1 VTVDLGAGTGSGGDA
16 AGDTIAN
23 FENVVGSANADNITG
38 DSGDNVIEGGAG
50 ADTLDGAGG
59 SDTASYAGSTLA
71 VNVSLASGS
80 GSGGDAQGDV
90 LSNIENL
97 IGSGWD
103 DTLTGDSGD
112 NVIEGGLGADVIDGG
127 AGIDTVSYAG
137 SAAAVTVDLGASTAS
152 GGDAAGDTLSNIE
165 GITGSNYDDVL
176 TGDSGDNTLAGGM
189 GDDTISGGAGDD
201 TLTGDAGSDLLV
213 GGAGDDVFLFGAGDD
228 DDTVQGGVAGGWTD
242 TIALDGVTGDYL
254 TGDWTLTLTSGSIEG
269 VTDGS
274 LNLSQDAEGTIIIA
288 DGSTVTFEGIE
299 HIQW

>member
-1 VTVDLGAGTGSGGDA
+1 VTVNLGTGSGSGGDA

-23 FENVVGSANADNITG
+23 FENVIGSANADNITG
-38 DSGDNVIEGGAG
+38 DSADNVIEGGAG
-50 ADTLDGAGG
+50 ADTIDGAGG
-59 SDTASYAGSTLA
+59 TDTASYAGSTLA

-80 GSGGDAQGDV
+80 GTGGDAQGDV

-97 IGSGWD
+97 IGSDWD
-103 DTLTGDSGD
+103 DTLTGDGGD

-137 SAAAVTVDLGASTAS
+137 SSAAVTIDLGASTAS
-152 GGDAAGDTLSNIE
+152 GGDAAGDTISNIE

-228 DDTVQGGVAGGWTD
+228 DDTVQGGLAGGWTD
-242 TIALDGVTGDYL
+242 TIMLDGVTGDYL

-269 VTDGS
+269 VTSDA

-288 DGSTVTFEGIE
+288 DGSTVSFEGIE
-299 HIQW
+299 QIQW